1 MADNRWGHCRKCR
14 VIALFASLTSRHSI
28 ACVGHYIRL
37 YSTASLLEEL
47 LMVKCLTV
55 QCRQQFSKQTK
66 ELDQH
71 NYQIREISIRN
82 FRLKVEPSVESEMPE
97 PWKWTLMKTALID
110 VLLCSIY
117 KLNITLKDYKGA
129 VKLSFNTFRFRN
141 TCLFETQCWRW
152 IYTWKSDTVLQTH
165 DLFRVFFFCIILLV
179 SLFLTG
185 SILNTVYGDDTLSLP
200 QS

>member
-1 MADNRWGHCRKCR
+1 MRALQEMQSYCFICVFDESPFHCLCGSLHQTVLNR
-14 VIALFASLTSRHSI
+14 LTAGGIINGEVS
-28 ACVGHYIRL
+28 
-37 YSTASLLEEL
+37 
-47 LMVKCLTV
+47 

-129 VKLSFNTFRFRN
+129 VKLSFNTFHFRN
-141 TCLFETQCWRW
+141 TFLFETQCWGW
-152 IYTWKSDTVLQTH
+152 IHTFTTIGKVIQCYRCMICSG
-165 DLFRVFFFCIILLV
+165 FFFFV
-179 SLFLTG
+179 ALFYLFH
-185 SILNTVYGDDTLSLP
+185 SF
-200 QS
+200 